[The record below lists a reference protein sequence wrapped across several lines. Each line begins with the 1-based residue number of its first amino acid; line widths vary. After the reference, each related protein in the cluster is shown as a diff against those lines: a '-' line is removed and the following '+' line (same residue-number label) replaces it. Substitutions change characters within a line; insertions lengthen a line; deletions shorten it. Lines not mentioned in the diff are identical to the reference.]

1 MARDDDPDFF
11 EMEGPAG
18 ADADGGLAHG
28 VSNPVSTIVDDRLDT
43 VLRTRA
49 AGPASLRVQFRQ
61 LADLIGRGAAGG
73 WTRRHDEALDR
84 LDSLH
89 DEISAGPAGIEGAAT
104 LLAHTPLRHPRLAAH
119 FANKAPRVAL
129 AAIRGAVLREDEWL
143 DLVPRLPIQ
152 ARGFLRHR
160 RDLGARV
167 ERLLDQLG
175 IEDFALEAPA
185 QNAALPDS
193 ASLPEPSM
201 DAKPP
206 TEAAVP
212 ESAPPEPAPVA
223 DRPIPL
229 RIEPSPPPAPA
240 EEGIGAIV
248 RRIEAFRR
256 DREERL
262 AASPVLATPP
272 ITATAAPHPRLP
284 FADEPPGHA
293 TPLSIDIAID
303 AGGTVVTAD
312 ADWAPMLVGYRPFSG
327 ARDAPA
333 RTDRASQRAFSGR
346 LPIIAGK
353 LTLDGPAALA
363 GHWQVDAVPLFAAGT
378 GAFTGYRGCL
388 RRPAEAA
395 AQVPA
400 APAAP
405 ADEGSDRLRQTLH
418 ELRTPINAIQGFAEM
433 IQQQVFGAAPHQYRS
448 LAASIAADAAR
459 MLAGFEDLER
469 LARLEG
475 GQGQPLAEQ
484 VAVTDLTAMVVRL
497 IAQLEPVI
505 GPREVRLRWI
515 DGDGGTQAGPPAAR
529 LPVAVTA
536 IELEHTIWRMLA
548 VIGSAAAPGERL
560 AIALHQGAAATAR
573 LDLPLPAALAAR
585 DDAALFAADSARS
598 AATGGMLGNGF
609 ALRLA
614 AAEVRAMG
622 GRLRRDGARL
632 RIDLPLAGEHG
643 SAHGTDAA
651 PLTGAAG

>member
-28 VSNPVSTIVDDRLDT
+28 ASSPFSTIVDDRLDT

-49 AGPASLRVQFRQ
+49 AGPAGLRVQFRQ

-89 DEISAGPAGIEGAAT
+89 DEISAGAAGIEGAAT

-143 DLVPRLPIQ
+143 ELVPRLPIQ

-175 IEDFALEAPA
+175 IKDFALEAPA
-185 QNAALPDS
+185 AQDAALPVS
-193 ASLPEPSM
+193 ASALEPSTV
-201 DAKPP
+201 AKPP
-206 TEAAVP
+206 IEA
-212 ESAPPEPAPVA
+212 APVA
-223 DRPIPL
+223 PQPIPL
-229 RIEPSPPPAPA
+229 RIEPSPPPA

-262 AASPVLATPP
+262 AASPVLAAPP
-272 ITATAAPHPRLP
+272 ITATADPHPRLP
-284 FADEPPGHA
+284 FADEPSGHA

-327 ARDAPA
+327 APDAPA
-333 RTDRASQRAFSGR
+333 RTDHASQRAFAGR

-484 VAVTDLTAMVVRL
+484 DAVTDLTAMVVRL

-536 IELEHTIWRMLA
+536 IELEHMIWRMLA

-643 SAHGTDAA
+643 TAHGTGPA